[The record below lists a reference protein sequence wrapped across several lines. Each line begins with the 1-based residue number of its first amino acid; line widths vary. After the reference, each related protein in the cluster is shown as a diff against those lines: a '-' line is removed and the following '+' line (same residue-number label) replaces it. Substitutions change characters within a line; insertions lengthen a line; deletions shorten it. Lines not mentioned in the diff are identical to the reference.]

1 MRPSILFVDD
11 NEDCR
16 IITFELL
23 RSQGYDPITAA
34 SCEEGLERARGSRYD
49 LYLLDYLFADG
60 TGRELCEQI
69 REFDPDT
76 PILFFSASHPSLQQE
91 ALSREA
97 QGFVLKPD
105 FTGLREEIGRTLG
118 PPA

>member
-1 MRPSILFVDD
+1 MKPRILCVDD

-16 IITFELL
+16 IITSELL
-23 RSQGYDPITAA
+23 RSQGYDPSTAA
-34 SCEEGLERARGSRYD
+34 SREEGLRRARDGGYD

-60 TGRELCEQI
+60 TGRELCEKI

-76 PILFFSASHPSLQQE
+76 PIVFFSASHPALQRE
-91 ALSREA
+91 ALTCGA

-105 FTGLREEIGRTLG
+105 FQGLRKEISQTLKNV
-118 PPA
+118 A